1 MKLFLSSVENNVPHQ
16 ALEQLLKRR
25 ESSEMKL
32 LLSAVDT
39 ATDKIEG
46 VRKVAEQK
54 PLLWNLMSYYYL
66 RSDEQWAETVRE
78 CSRLVMIDSGAHS
91 FQKGKKVE
99 WDSFTHAYA
108 EFIRRFDRPNVVG
121 YFEMDVDNLIGYE
134 NVLRL
139 RKILE
144 QESGHA
150 DKIIPVWHKNR
161 GIEDFKDMCRTHQGR
176 TVAITGFKNEDIRD
190 EQYPM
195 FLKYAWKHG
204 CKVHCLGM
212 ARKSVLDKVPFDY
225 CDASSWAQRAIFGR
239 VKGAKVKREF
249 SKTNRTDVFMASY
262 LDAMDTQLHYW
273 QKWRKVCHDPFK
285 AGGSEHPASTKLG
298 GKMKEKHS
306 TMKVALT
313 VIYVAALLVSN
324 VTTGKQVELPLGLSM
339 TAAAVVFPIT
349 YVLSDVF
356 SECYGYKWSRK
367 TCYMAFGAQAMA
379 VALYMMAV
387 ALPPASYYEGQEAF
401 ASVLGN
407 TPRIAGASLIAF
419 FCGDWANDRVFQL
432 MKEHSN
438 GGRLFGLR
446 AIASSVAGEI
456 TDTVVCMPLMF
467 LGVIPMAE
475 LAGASA
481 CELCAKLLVEVLVLP
496 ITYRV
501 KNKVNALEE
510 VNG

>member
-1 MKLFLSSVENNVPHQ
+1 MKLF
-16 ALEQLLKRR
+16 
-25 ESSEMKL
+25 
-32 LLSAVDT
+32 LSAVDT

-66 RSDEQWAETVRE
+66 RSDERWAETVRE

-161 GIEDFKDMCRTHQGR
+161 GIGDFKDMCRTHQGR

-225 CDASSWAQRAIFGR
+225 CDASSWAQHAIFGR

-249 SKTNRTDVFMASY
+249 SKTNRADVFMASY

-285 AGGSEHPASTKLG
+285 AGGSKHPASTKLG
-298 GKMKEKHS
+298 GEMKEKHS

-313 VIYVAALLVSN
+313 AIYVAALLVSN
-324 VTTGKQVELPLGLSM
+324 VIVGKQVELPFGLSM

-356 SECYGYKWSRK
+356 SECYGYKWSRI
-367 TCYMAFGAQAMA
+367 TCRIAFAAQAIAVTLYMTA
-379 VALYMMAV
+379 VAM
-387 ALPPASYYEGQEAF
+387 PPADYYDGQEAF
-401 ASVLGN
+401 AFVLGS
-407 TPRIAGASLIAF
+407 TPRIAAASLVAF
-419 FCGDWANDRVFQL
+419 FCGDWANDKVFQF
-432 MKEHSN
+432 MKEKSKD
-438 GGRLFGLR
+438 GKLFGLR
-446 AIASSVAGEI
+446 AMASSIAGEV
-456 TDTVVCMPLMF
+456 TDTIVCQPLMF
-467 LGVIPMAE
+467 LGVIPMADLVFVSLCE
-475 LAGASA
+475 LA
-481 CELCAKLLVEVLVLP
+481 AKLLTELVVLP
-496 ITYRV
+496 ITYQV
-501 KNKVNALEE
+501 KNIVNKVE
-510 VNG
+510 NG